1 MIRALL
7 FDLDG
12 TLADT
17 IPAIREAVN
26 STLRHYGFGEK
37 NYDEVRLS
45 IGSGARNLIKS
56 ILPAGCAYDEAFVG
70 EVLKFYNSEYEKT
83 FLLSDR
89 CYPGMREAV
98 EELIKRGYKVAILSN
113 KPDRFVRV
121 MAEMLFPDG
130 GISFAA
136 GQGGLPIK
144 PDPASS
150 LMVAGKLGVSADECA
165 FIGDSDVDVLT
176 AKNAG
181 MCSVG
186 CAWGYRGAQVLRKA
200 GAEVIIEK
208 PEELLEI
215 FPDKRKPM

>member
-1 MIRALL
+1 MIKALL

-37 NYDEVRLS
+37 NYDEVRLG
-45 IGSGARNLIKS
+45 IGGGARNLIKS
-56 ILPAGCAYDEAFVG
+56 ILPAGRTYDEAFVG
-70 EVLKFYNSEYEKT
+70 EVLKYYNGEYEKT
-83 FLLSDR
+83 FRMSDR
-89 CYPGMREAV
+89 CYPGMHEAV
-98 EELIKRGYKVAILSN
+98 EELIKRGYRVAILSN

-121 MAEMLFPDG
+121 MAELLFPDG

-136 GQGGLPIK
+136 GQGGLPVK
-144 PDPASS
+144 PDPASA

-165 FIGDSDVDVLT
+165 FIGDSDVDILT

-181 MCSVG
+181 MRSVG
-186 CAWGYRGAQVLRKA
+186 CAWGYRGAQVLRES

-208 PEELLEI
+208 PEELLGI
-215 FPDKRKPM
+215 FPG